1 MRLVLLGAVYLL
13 FIVFLAYKHYEYPF
27 SSVLGK
33 NSLKKLVV
41 WDVLR
46 NFATLSTSV
55 PQQNLLKRFLVIQN
69 LKML

>member
-27 SSVLGK
+27 SGVLGK

-46 NFATLSTSV
+46 NFATLSTSNMKYYEV
-55 PQQNLLKRFLVIQN
+55 
-69 LKML
+69 

>member
-27 SSVLGK
+27 AVVLGK

-46 NFATLSTSV
+46 NFASIS
-55 PQQNLLKRFLVIQN
+55 
-69 LKML
+69 

>member
-27 SSVLGK
+27 SIVLGK

-46 NFATLSTSV
+46 NFATLSTS
-55 PQQNLLKRFLVIQN
+55 RFN
-69 LKML
+69 FFNTKGKNGKK